1 MNKIIFQFVGTV
13 EDAGRNFL
21 GKLQIK
27 TSAPVDLGRVGFKV
41 RFDRTGN
48 RYIQDVL
55 KRKFG
60 EESFRKQKYGLLQ
73 NKRITLVVE

>member
-1 MNKIIFQFVGTV
+1 MSRIIFQFIGTV
-13 EDAGRNFL
+13 ENAGKQF

-41 RFDRTGN
+41 RLDRTGN
-48 RYIQDVL
+48 RYIEDVL

-60 EESFRKQKYGLLQ
+60 DELFKKQKYGLLQ